1 MLSVNLNL
9 SAPIQNWP
17 DLLRSHRNMLNTWG
31 VLWTHGQ
38 GLLLVKV
45 DLCSRKHFP
54 GKAGLAPTFRKGFS
68 FVSMMNSYLHSSQH
82 RVSELLIHCCRQAWC
97 TKWRLPVQW
106 QGVIKGLSS
115 SPSQWH
121 ILNQKK
127 SWSLGEEEAER
138 MWKRHVIP
146 VLTHGCPL
154 RILRHTYQR
163 NVFHKGAKLKN
174 SIAVQAHTQAQN
186 NLAHTLLTRKPL
198 SNRWDRHTESDRKK
212 NLTKKK
218 ENFFLYPKEKTG

>member
-1 MLSVNLNL
+1 MLSINLNIF
-9 SAPIQNWP
+9 APIQNWP
-17 DLLRSHRNMLNTWG
+17 DLLRSHRNMINTWG
-31 VLWTHGQ
+31 VPWDHGQ
-38 GLLLVKV
+38 ELLLFKV
-45 DLCSRKHFP
+45 NPCLWKHFL
-54 GKAGLAPTFRKGFS
+54 GKAGLVPTFRKGFS

-121 ILNQKK
+121 ILNRKK
-127 SWSLGEEEAER
+127 SCLLGEEEAER

-146 VLTHGCPL
+146 VITHGCSL
-154 RILRHTYQR
+154 SILRHKYQR

-174 SIAVQAHTQAQN
+174 SIAAQAHTQAQN
-186 NLAHTLLTRKPL
+186 NWAQTLLTRKPL
-198 SNRWDRHTESDRKK
+198 SNRWGRHTESDR
-212 NLTKKK
+212 NA
-218 ENFFLYPKEKTG
+218 YPKEKTE